1 MGHRAEEVTQ
11 NETLRALTLAHD
23 PNTSHLRIF
32 MRPEKMLG
40 MHYLA
45 HRWLAWTL
53 ALPFVILGAALE
65 KQHGFASW
73 IFRAAAWLLMNLS

>member
-1 MGHRAEEVTQ
+1 
-11 NETLRALTLAHD
+11 
-23 PNTSHLRIF
+23 
-32 MRPEKMLG
+32 MLG

-73 IFRAAAWLLMNLS
+73 IFRAAAWLLMNFS